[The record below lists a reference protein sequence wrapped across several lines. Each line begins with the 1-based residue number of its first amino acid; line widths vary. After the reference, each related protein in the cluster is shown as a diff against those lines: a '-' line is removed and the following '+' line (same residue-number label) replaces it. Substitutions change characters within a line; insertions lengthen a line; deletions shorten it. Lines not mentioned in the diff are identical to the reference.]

1 MNRTDDEC
9 YTGTGPAAEVVGS
22 FWSTLPRATSA
33 LHSKSEEGQPTYTEL
48 LAQRDELQRKLAL
61 AVTTLD
67 EIGAY
72 RGDGPTYTTPWQD
85 IVRTLGKLARNTLSR
100 IKGA

>member
-1 MNRTDDEC
+1 MRTDDEC
-9 YTGTGPAAEVVGS
+9 YTGTGPAGEVVGS

-48 LAQRDELQRKLAL
+48 LAQRDELAKAL
-61 AVTTLD
+61 ECVLRD
-67 EIGAY
+67 HLVVHGV
-72 RGDGPTYTTPWQD
+72 GDVEMQPSLFQ
-85 IVRTLGKLARNTLSR
+85 ARAALSR